1 MQSLLEAFLT
11 TQVLAFMLTFTRVGS
26 AIMIMPGL
34 GDTFMPQR
42 IRLMFAL
49 GLSMVFFP
57 LVLPF
62 IPTPVPTGMA
72 LISLLVVELIIG
84 LLIGTVARIFTT
96 ALDTAGMVISTQ
108 SGLANAQVFN
118 PSLATQGS
126 IIGAFLSM
134 TGIIF
139 LFATNMHHM
148 LLMGI
153 MESYQT
159 FPMGQGLPDT
169 GSMAMV
175 IAKAVAASFSIGV
188 KLAMPFLVLTLLMYL
203 GMGVLA
209 RLMPQIQVIQ
219 VVLPLQILM
228 SMTLLLIVLSA
239 LMLFWIGE
247 FENAMIFFISNGT
260 AQ

>member
-1 MQSLLEAFLT
+1 MQSVLEAFLT

-34 GDTFMPQR
+34 GDTFMPTR
-42 IRLMFAL
+42 VRLLFAL
-49 GLSMVFFP
+49 GISFVFFP
-57 LVLPF
+57 LVQPL
-62 IPTPVPTGMA
+62 IPLPVPAGMG
-72 LISLLVVELIIG
+72 LIVLLASEFIIG

-139 LFATNMHHM
+139 LFSVNLHHVM
-148 LLMGI
+148 LMGI

-159 FPMGQGLPDT
+159 FPIAKGMPEN
-169 GSMAMV
+169 GSMAEL
-175 IAKAVAASFSIGV
+175 ITKAVASSFSIGI
-188 KLAMPFLVLTLLMYL
+188 KLAMPFLVMTLLMYL

-219 VVLPLQILM
+219 VVLPLQILV
-228 SMTLLLIVLSA
+228 SLVLLMIVLSA
-239 LMLFWIGE
+239 IMMFWIGE
-247 FENAMIFFISNGT
+247 FEAAMFFFFSNGGP
-260 AQ
+260 